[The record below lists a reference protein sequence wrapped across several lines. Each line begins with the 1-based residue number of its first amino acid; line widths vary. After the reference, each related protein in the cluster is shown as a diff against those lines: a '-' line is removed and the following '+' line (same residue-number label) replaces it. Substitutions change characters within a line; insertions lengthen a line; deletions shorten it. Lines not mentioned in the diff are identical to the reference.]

1 MLGKIYGFRLFTNP
15 LKNLSD
21 SDVAAC
27 RDPYIECPG
36 MDKNMRQCPYAFS
49 DDDNKLTEPSELCT
63 YSTIL
68 AHYFYWD
75 YTSKVIKE
83 HDKDCTLQ
91 LYLSISTSDIHPHTV
106 ELIKKNFD
114 NVIVPFKYTK
124 NILDKHEIKCEYS
137 NSYTL
142 PYLCENSLVI
152 PKQRNP
158 EEIIFYYNDINNYTT
173 NVINMTKVFSKA
185 LKGTKHFLII
195 RSDHVDNLVKSPNI
209 KYSVDTID
217 KNEQIGIYNICD
229 YVVSFS
235 RHANVSTNILE
246 GKHFNKPIIAHD
258 QGSYT
263 EMKDENWITL
273 PSKEV
278 PTVNYYDGIDTDEND
293 FERTF
298 YGNWCEI
305 DYEKAEEIIRKLVK
319 T

>member
-1 MLGKIYGFRLFTNP
+1 M
-15 LKNLSD
+15 
-21 SDVAAC
+21 
-27 RDPYIECPG
+27 
-36 MDKNMRQCPYAFS
+36 
-49 DDDNKLTEPSELCT
+49 
-63 YSTIL
+63 
-68 AHYFYWD
+68 
-75 YTSKVIKE
+75 
-83 HDKDCTLQ
+83 
-91 LYLSISTSDIHPHTV
+91 
-106 ELIKKNFD
+106 
-114 NVIVPFKYTK
+114 
-124 NILDKHEIKCEYS
+124 
-137 NSYTL
+137 
-142 PYLCENSLVI
+142 VI

-293 FERTF
+293 LKEPFM
-298 YGNWCEI
+298 EI
-305 DYEKAEEIIRKLVK
+305 GGKLTMK
-319 T
+319 RLKKLLES